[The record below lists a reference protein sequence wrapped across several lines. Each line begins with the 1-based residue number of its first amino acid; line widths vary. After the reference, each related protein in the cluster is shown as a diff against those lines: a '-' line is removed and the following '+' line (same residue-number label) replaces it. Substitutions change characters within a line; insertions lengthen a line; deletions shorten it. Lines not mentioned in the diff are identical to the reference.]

1 MAKSVLSENSVRRIS
16 CDGAKV
22 YKEFVRDFPKD
33 EVFHEAFV
41 NARVES
47 IAGSIVPAV
56 LEVRESSENE
66 GCLVLV
72 REYVP
77 GRTLLEL
84 MEENPEKTDEY
95 LDMMLSLQLELQ
107 RLDASML
114 ESLKDKM
121 ARQINSLSEIDEGT
135 RYELLTRLSSAPTH
149 TKLCHGDFRPEN
161 IIVDDE
167 GKCHVIDWVHATGGN
182 ASADIARTC
191 LILAL
196 RDKKLSEKY
205 LDMFC
210 ERTATDKYYVW
221 NFFPVVAAAQLT
233 KKRPEEEAELKAQ
246 LNICDHM

>member
-1 MAKSVLSENSVRRIS
+1 MAKAILSENSVRRIS
-16 CDGAKV
+16 CDGTKV
-22 YKEFVRDFPKD
+22 YKEFAKGFPKE
-33 EVFHEAFV
+33 EVFHEAYV
-41 NARVES
+41 NAKVES
-47 IAGSIVPAV
+47 IAGDIIPAV
-56 LEVRESSENE
+56 LAVQQSCENE
-66 GCLVLV
+66 GCLTLI

-77 GRTLLEL
+77 GKTLHEL
-84 MEENPEKTDEY
+84 MEEAPEKTDEY

-107 RLDASML
+107 RLDASTL

-135 RYELLTRLSSAPTH
+135 RFELLTRLSSAPEH

-161 IIVDDE
+161 IIVDAE
-167 GKCHVIDWVHATGGN
+167 GKCHVTDWVHAAGGN

-196 RDKKLSEKY
+196 RDKKLSDKY
-205 LDMFC
+205 LEMFC
-210 ERTATDKYYVW
+210 ERTATDKSYVW

-233 KKRPEEEAELKAQ
+233 KRRPEEEAELKAL